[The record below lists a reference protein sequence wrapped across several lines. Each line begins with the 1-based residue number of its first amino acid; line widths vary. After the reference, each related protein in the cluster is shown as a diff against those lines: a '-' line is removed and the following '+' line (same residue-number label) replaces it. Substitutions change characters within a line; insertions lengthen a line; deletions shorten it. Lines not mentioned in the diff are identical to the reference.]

1 MAKAKAPVNTEGKV
15 KVMLP
20 RAPHG
25 EAQEYFVCING
36 VGYLVPRGKES
47 FVPPEVA
54 EELDRSNVAVD
65 KMYEDKEQRLAA
77 ARA

>member
-1 MAKAKAPVNTEGKV
+1 MAKAKAPANVEGKV
-15 KVMLP
+15 KVTLP
-20 RAPHG
+20 RARAG
-25 EAQEYFVCING
+25 EPEDYFVSVNG

-54 EELDRSNVAVD
+54 EELDRSQVAED
-65 KMYEDKEQRLAA
+65 KMYDDKEQRLAA